1 MTDNEIPTQA
11 PGAEDN
17 AGVQLADMSPDAA
30 ADQAQKDDKELE
42 GPNASSGK
50 LGKDLEAVYNIPVN
64 VSAVLGRTYMDVS
77 ELLALEEGNILEL
90 DRKVGEAIDIFV
102 NNRLIAR
109 GEVVLVENRLGIT
122 MTEIVKGEAN

>member
-1 MTDNEIPTQA
+1 MTDNETPTQA

-17 AGVQLADMSPDAA
+17 AGMELADMSPDAA
-30 ADQAQKDDKELE
+30 ADQAQKDDKELD
-42 GPNASSGK
+42 GANASSGK

-77 ELLALEEGNILEL
+77 DLLALEEGNILEL

-109 GEVVLVENRLGIT
+109 GEVVLVEDRLGIT

>member
-1 MTDNEIPTQA
+1 MTDNETPTET
-11 PGAEDN
+11 PGTEDN
-17 AGVQLADMSPDAA
+17 AGMELADMSPDAA
-30 ADQAQKDDKELE
+30 AGQAQKDDKELE
-42 GPNASSGK
+42 DINASSGK

-109 GEVVLVENRLGIT
+109 GEVVLVEDRLGIT

>member
-1 MTDNEIPTQA
+1 MTDDEIPTEA

-17 AGVQLADMSPDAA
+17 TGMELADMSPGAA
-30 ADQAQKDDKELE
+30 ADQAQKDDKEPE
-42 GPNASSGK
+42 GTNASSGK
-50 LGKDLEAVYNIPVN
+50 FGKDLEAVYNIPVN

-77 ELLALEEGNILEL
+77 DLLALEEGNILEL

-109 GEVVLVENRLGIT
+109 GEVVLVEDRLGIT
-122 MTEIVKGEAN
+122 MTEIVKGEIN

>member
-1 MTDNEIPTQA
+1 MTDNETPTQA
-11 PGAEDN
+11 PGTEDN
-17 AGVQLADMSPDAA
+17 AGMELADMSPDAA
-30 ADQAQKDDKELE
+30 ANQVQKNDKELE
-42 GPNASSGK
+42 GINASSGK

-109 GEVVLVENRLGIT
+109 GEVVLVEDRLGIT

>member
-1 MTDNEIPTQA
+1 MTDDETPTDA
-11 PGAEDN
+11 PGTEDN
-17 AGVQLADMSPDAA
+17 AEIELADMSPDAA
-30 ADQAQKDDKELE
+30 ADQAQKEDKELD
-42 GPNASSGK
+42 GNNASSGK
-50 LGKDLEAVYNIPVN
+50 LGRDLEAVYNIPVN

-77 ELLALEEGNILEL
+77 ELLALDEGNILEL

-109 GEVVLVENRLGIT
+109 GEVVLVEDRLGIT

>member
-1 MTDNEIPTQA
+1 MTDNETPTQA

-17 AGVQLADMSPDAA
+17 AGMELADMSPDAA
-30 ADQAQKDDKELE
+30 ADQAQKDDKELD
-42 GPNASSGK
+42 GANVSTGK

-77 ELLALEEGNILEL
+77 DLLALEEGNILEL

-109 GEVVLVENRLGIT
+109 GEVVLVEDRLGIT

>member
-1 MTDNEIPTQA
+1 MTDNETPTQA
-11 PGAEDN
+11 PGTEDN
-17 AGVQLADMSPDAA
+17 AGMELADMSPDAA
-30 ADQAQKDDKELE
+30 ADQAQKNDKELE
-42 GPNASSGK
+42 QINASSGK

-109 GEVVLVENRLGIT
+109 GEVVLVEDRLGIT